1 MASINYHN
9 MVVKQHSIIQNLIK
23 EIQLVRVIEEEKNQD
38 YLLQM
43 KQRKATL
50 KKDGLI
56 NNNIKS
62 ILDY

>member
-1 MASINYHN
+1 